1 MTEFGHLGNPD
12 VFPFSMLSNSNQ
24 KRRDE
29 VNFLDAQLHGCLDP
43 PCAAERLGS
52 TPPAFTS
59 VTPLTRLQPEL
70 KEAAVRKAWAQILRN
85 LSSS

>member
-43 PCAAERLGS
+43 LAPQSAWDPHPQPL
-52 TPPAFTS
+52 PP
-59 VTPLTRLQPEL
+59 
-70 KEAAVRKAWAQILRN
+70 
-85 LSSS
+85 